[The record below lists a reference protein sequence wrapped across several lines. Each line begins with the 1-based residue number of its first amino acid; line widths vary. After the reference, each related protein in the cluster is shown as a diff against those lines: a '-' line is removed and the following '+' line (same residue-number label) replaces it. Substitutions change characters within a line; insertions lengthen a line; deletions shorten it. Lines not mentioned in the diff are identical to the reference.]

1 MNRRKEA
8 CHCRNVT
15 YGMIED
21 AVRSGADTLQ
31 TVMDATGA
39 GKGCGK
45 CRDFLEYLIR
55 DIREELEK
63 EKSIAAR
70 SIGRSGKIVSAE
82 RLTSMTPA

>member
-21 AVRSGADTLQ
+21 AVRGGADTLQ
-31 TVMDATGA
+31 AVMDATGA
-39 GKGCGK
+39 GRGCGK

-63 EKSIAAR
+63 R
-70 SIGRSGKIVSAE
+70 KISQRDKLEFEEAY
-82 RLTSMTPA
+82 TI

>member
-21 AVRSGADTLQ
+21 AVRSGADTPQ
-31 TVMDATGA
+31 AVMDATGA
-39 GKGCGK
+39 GRGCGK

-55 DIREELEK
+55 DLREELEK
-63 EKSIAAR
+63 R
-70 SIGRSGKIVSAE
+70 KISQRDKLEFEEAY
-82 RLTSMTPA
+82 TI

>member
-1 MNRRKEA
+1 MNRSKEA
-8 CHCRNVT
+8 CHCKNVT

-31 TVMDATGA
+31 AIMDATGA

-55 DIREELEK
+55 DIREEMEK
-63 EKSIAAR
+63 RKALQRDKKEFEEAYAI
-70 SIGRSGKIVSAE
+70 
-82 RLTSMTPA
+82 

>member
-21 AVRSGADTLQ
+21 AVRSGADTPQ
-31 TVMDATGA
+31 AVMDATGV

-63 EKSIAAR
+63 R
-70 SIGRSGKIVSAE
+70 KISQRDKLE
-82 RLTSMTPA
+82 FEESYTI

>member
-1 MNRRKEA
+1 MMNRRKEA

-31 TVMDATGA
+31 AVMDATGA

-55 DIREELEK
+55 DIREEMGK
-63 EKSIAAR
+63 EKDTAAR
-70 SIGRSGKIVSAE
+70 
-82 RLTSMTPA
+82 

>member
-15 YGMIED
+15 YGMVED
-21 AVRSGADTLQ
+21 SVRSGADTLQ
-31 TVMDATGA
+31 AVMDATGA

-55 DIREELEK
+55 DIREEMEILRLSYQVQHP
-63 EKSIAAR
+63 EKS
-70 SIGRSGKIVSAE
+70 KDIVSAVC
-82 RLTSMTPA
+82 

>member
-21 AVRSGADTLQ
+21 AVRGGADTLQ
-31 TVMDATGA
+31 AVMDATGA
-39 GKGCGK
+39 VRGCGK

-55 DIREELEK
+55 DIREEVEK
-63 EKSIAAR
+63 ETNHAVQ
-70 SIGRSGKIVSAE
+70 SIGICGGVE
-82 RLTSMTPA
+82 LGY

>member
-31 TVMDATGA
+31 AVMDATGA

-55 DIREELEK
+55 DIREELDKRKILQCDKSQCVEK
-63 EKSIAAR
+63 IKNEFLS
-70 SIGRSGKIVSAE
+70 E
-82 RLTSMTPA
+82 EM